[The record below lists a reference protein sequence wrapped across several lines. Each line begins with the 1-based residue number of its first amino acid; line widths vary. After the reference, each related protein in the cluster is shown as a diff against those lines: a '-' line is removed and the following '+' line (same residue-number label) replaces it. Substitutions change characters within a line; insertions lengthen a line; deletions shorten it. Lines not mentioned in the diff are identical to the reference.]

1 MAKVLYGPMVS
12 DARGKLGGIVY
23 SRNTSGAYVRSK
35 VSPVQPESLKQMAQ
49 RSRLIGISKAWV
61 DLTQNQRTSWKNF
74 AIGHLFVDVFGLA
87 KKLTG
92 QMMYMKLNLALLS
105 NGFAVIVDPPTDLD
119 VVSLTSVGLTNLTS
133 GLVEGVTV
141 TAAGTGYT
149 SPPTVGFSGGG
160 GSGAAA
166 TAFLVATS
174 VATVTVGAGGTGYTT
189 APSVTF
195 TGGGGSGA
203 TGTATV
209 VSGAVTAVTV
219 TAGGSGYTSRPT
231 ITFTGGGGTGA
242 TATAVMTASGV
253 GSVVMSADGTGYTT
267 APTVAF
273 TGGAGSGAAGTAV
286 LTFGTSALSLIYAP
300 SGDDL
305 DSLEVWCSPIVS
317 AGKQF
322 VQNLM
327 RYIGTF
333 SVAFPSPIDL
343 TTAWKAVYGDL
354 PSETP
359 YRIVAQANF
368 INSSNGARSGRARGD
383 LLQT

>member
-1 MAKVLYGPMVS
+1 MAKVLFGPVVS
-12 DARGKLGGIVY
+12 DARGKLGGLVY
-23 SRNTSGAYVRSK
+23 SRNTSGAYIRSK
-35 VSPVQPESLKQMAQ
+35 VSPVQPESAKQMAQ

-61 DLTQNQRTSWKNF
+61 ELTQGQRLSWKNF

-105 NGFAVIVDPPTDLD
+105 NGLTGINDPPTDLD
-119 VVSLTSVGLTNLTS
+119 VAALTSIGLTNLTS
-133 GLVEGVTV
+133 GIVEGVTI

-160 GSGAAA
+160 GSGAAG
-166 TAFLVATS
+166 TALLTATS
-174 VATVTVGAGGTGYTT
+174 VATVGTIVGGTGYTT
-189 APSVTF
+189 APAVSF

-209 VSGAVTAVTV
+209 VSGAVTAIAV

-231 ITFTGGGGTGA
+231 VVLTGGGGTGA
-242 TATAVMTASGV
+242 SGVAVMTAAGV
-253 GSVVMSADGTGYTT
+253 GSVTMTSDGTGYTT

-273 TGGAGSGAAGTAV
+273 TGGAGSGAAGTAIRTV
-286 LTFGTSALSLIYAP
+286 GTTALSLVYAP
-300 SGDDL
+300 SGDGL
-305 DSLEVWCSPIVS
+305 NYLEVWATPIVS

-327 RYIGTF
+327 RYMGTF

-343 TTAWKAVYGDL
+343 TTAWTSVYGDL

-359 YRIVAQANF
+359 YRIVAEANF
-368 INSSNGARSGRARGD
+368 INDTNGARSGRARGD